1 MAGRFHRLTQR
12 ECSRP
17 VIGNQHKFPLIM
29 GFAHVR
35 AGHHAPAAVQNARQA
50 QLIEDF
56 VKNSPKDWNKKN
68 LQVVLHTDVVNGI
81 PSLPEVVAVHFW

>member
-1 MAGRFHRLTQR
+1 MIIAGLNHEGTRAAG
-12 ECSRP
+12 E
-17 VIGNQHKFPLIM
+17 
-29 GFAHVR
+29 FATN
-35 AGHHAPAAVQNARQA
+35 P